1 MNRQSQKES
10 WRMFTRRDLVVA
22 VVAVGAT
29 IAVVALAQSAG
40 KPLMKSSVFDWD
52 ALKAEPAK
60 TGARREVFDARTA
73 TLDRF
78 ECHVTTL
85 KPGEAPHAAH
95 KHPEEELIIIKE
107 GTLEALQNGVTNRAS
122 PGSLIFEASNELH
135 GLRNVGQTTAT
146 YYVIKWFSSG
156 MLKDKKE

>member
-1 MNRQSQKES
+1 MNSQSQKEI
-10 WRMFTRRDLVVA
+10 WHMITRRDLVVA
-22 VVAVGAT
+22 VVVVGAT
-29 IAVVALAQSAG
+29 VAAVALAQSAG
-40 KPLMKSSVFDWD
+40 KPLMKSSLFDWD
-52 ALKAEPAK
+52 ALKVEPTK

-95 KHPEEELIIIKE
+95 THSEEELIIVKE
-107 GTLEALQNGVTNRAS
+107 GTLETQQNGVTNRAG
-122 PGSLIFEASNELH
+122 PGSLIFEASNETH

-146 YYVIKWFSSG
+146 YHVIKWFSSG
-156 MLKDKKE
+156 MLKDKEE